1 MPQAAWAQEKRSLG
15 TTAGGSTYM
24 ITLPKEWVTEHKLQK
39 GDILTLNRVGAGV
52 YLELA
57 AETPEGASETRLEV
71 PAELQGDPLSRAL
84 ISRYIAGF
92 GVIHVT
98 GELSVEQREV
108 VRQTV
113 QRLIGAEILQE
124 TGTFLLIHVLRDP
137 QVLSVSQLL
146 EYIRENVIGMLAD
159 IRDALLGSDAAHAVG
174 IIQRDERVDRFFLL
188 MSRRLYA
195 ALRDPLAEVKQRITR
210 MDFFNTHT
218 VARQLERV
226 ADHAVKMAQ
235 AAETLIADE
244 RAFPE
249 ALAPDFERANAD
261 AQDVLKRALDA
272 FVELDEAQ
280 AHHAL
285 ERLSAASRSVRSFDR
300 KLVELKDPQ
309 LAYHLGIV
317 ADSIGRVKDYAA
329 NIAEL
334 ALNARALRLE

>member
-1 MPQAAWAQEKRSLG
+1 MPHEAWAQEKRSLG

-24 ITLPKEWVTEHKLQK
+24 ITIPKEWVTEHKLQK
-39 GDILTLNRVGAGV
+39 GDTLTLNRVGAGV

-57 AETPEGASETRLEV
+57 TEAPEGASETRLEV
-71 PAELQGDPLSRAL
+71 PPELQGDPLARAL

-92 GVIHVT
+92 GVIQVT
-98 GELSVEQREV
+98 GELSVAQREV

-124 TGTFLLIHVLRDP
+124 TGAFLLIHVLRDP

-159 IRDALLGSDAAHAVG
+159 IRDALLGSDAADAVG

-235 AAETLIADE
+235 VAETLIKDE

-249 ALAPDFERANAD
+249 ALAPDFERANEE
-261 AQDVLKRALDA
+261 AQDVLQRALAA
-272 FVELDEAQ
+272 FVELDEEQ
-280 AHHAL
+280 AHRAL
-285 ERLSAASRSVRSFDR
+285 ERLATVSKSVRTFDR
-300 KLVELKDPQ
+300 KLVDLEDPH

-329 NIAEL
+329 NIAEI